1 MSRSFVRDST
11 VRIAVRFFDV
21 EGEVLNPDTATAVVR
36 YQKRGCEQS
45 ETVSLALQDDKWI
58 ADWDS
63 QVADPGA
70 VYVHAKTGGAAPI
83 SSVDFEFRLTANR
96 ANSCEGSI

>member
-21 EGEVLNPDTATAVVR
+21 EGNTLNPDSATAVVR
-36 YQKRGCEQS
+36 YPKHGCQQS
-45 ETVSLALQDDKWI
+45 ETVTLILQDGKWI

-63 QVADPGA
+63 RVSDPGA
-70 VYVHAKTGGAAPI
+70 VYVHAQTGGDAPI
-83 SSVDFEFRLTANR
+83 SSVDFEFRLTANA
-96 ANSCEGSI
+96 ANLCD